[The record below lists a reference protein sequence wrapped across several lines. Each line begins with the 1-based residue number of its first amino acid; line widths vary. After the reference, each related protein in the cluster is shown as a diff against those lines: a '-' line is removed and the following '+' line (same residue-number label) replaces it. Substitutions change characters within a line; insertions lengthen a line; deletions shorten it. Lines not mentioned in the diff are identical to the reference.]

1 MVLLAAGAE
10 KILIKPELRRGL
22 ILNHVKVRLSVLF
35 PLKVIQNICR
45 ILVFFVENERYLLI
59 A

>member
-10 KILIKPELRRGL
+10 KILIKPEQRRGL

-45 ILVFFVENERYLLI
+45 ILVFLVENERYLLI

>member
-45 ILVFFVENERYLLI
+45 ILVFLLKMKDI
-59 A
+59 Y

>member
-10 KILIKPELRRGL
+10 KILIKPEQRRGL

-35 PLKVIQNICR
+35 PLKVIQR